1 MQIKKGQKEHTWG
14 GTKKKQREKVE
25 KKRRLILLS
34 YYPQTE
40 KQGIF
45 EKETII
51 FEERSQ
57 V

>member
-1 MQIKKGQKEHTWG
+1 LGRNE
-14 GTKKKQREKVE
+14 KKKQREKVE

-34 YYPQTE
+34 FYPQTE
-40 KQGIF
+40 KQETF
-45 EKETII
+45 EKELII